1 VYCPVLTWQGDSHEI
16 SLNKGRLE
24 LSAMIDHFVIR
35 PQQDCLEAAH
45 RLYRLAV
52 QAGFTKGRLVPQVS
66 RTCPYWQA
74 QGTFGSQCRAV
85 QYCLD
90 MLSNC
95 SPCPGG
101 DEGFRV

>member
-1 VYCPVLTWQGDSHEI
+1 VYCLVLTWQGDSHEI
-16 SLNKGRLE
+16 SLNKGRVE

-66 RTCPYWQA
+66 RICTA
-74 QGTFGSQCRAV
+74 DLAKDGAV
-85 QYCLD
+85 MTVLHRRC
-90 MLSNC
+90 MPPSAC
-95 SPCPGG
+95 M
-101 DEGFRV
+101 